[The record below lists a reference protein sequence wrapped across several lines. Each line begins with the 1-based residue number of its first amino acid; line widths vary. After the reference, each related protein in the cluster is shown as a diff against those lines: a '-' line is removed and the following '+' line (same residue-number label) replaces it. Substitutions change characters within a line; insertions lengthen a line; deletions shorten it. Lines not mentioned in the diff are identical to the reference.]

1 MLNKERHF
9 RGFSHSST
17 AKDFLVMLTAE
28 GLNVQMSTQRPLFLP
43 YGFSNFNKPLIRV
56 MSCND
61 CKIQMWH
68 LETLFIGP
76 LNFRL
81 DFDML

>member
-28 GLNVQMSTQRPLFLP
+28 GLNVQMST
-43 YGFSNFNKPLIRV
+43 
-56 MSCND
+56 
-61 CKIQMWH
+61 
-68 LETLFIGP
+68 
-76 LNFRL
+76 
-81 DFDML
+81 

>member
-1 MLNKERHF
+1 
-9 RGFSHSST
+9 
-17 AKDFLVMLTAE
+17 MLTAE
-28 GLNVQMSTQRPLFLP
+28 GLNVQMSTYRPLFLP

-61 CKIQMWH
+61 RKIQMWH

-81 DFDML
+81 DFDIL